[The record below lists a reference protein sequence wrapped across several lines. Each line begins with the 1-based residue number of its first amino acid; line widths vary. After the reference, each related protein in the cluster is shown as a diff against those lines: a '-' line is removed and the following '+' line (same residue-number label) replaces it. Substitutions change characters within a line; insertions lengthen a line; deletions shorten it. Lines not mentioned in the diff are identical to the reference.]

1 MIENGTQRGT
11 QKVQVQEMQ
20 KNIRIKKVKYS
31 DEFKIDAITGVM
43 GNNIC
48 RWFCGFRLSEKRP
61 DHTLF
66 TIARRG

>member
-1 MIENGTQRGT
+1 MVRLFKCLLYQFMEDL
-11 QKVQVQEMQ
+11 
-20 KNIRIKKVKYS
+20 S
-31 DEFKIDAITGVM
+31 DKQMEEGVM